1 MDFPAIP
8 KTLTAVI
15 ARRTLIFVTKAGRQR
30 VSIRIGKPVRDVR
43 TAGGLDWRCPV
54 AITGS
59 SRRALR
65 GIGVDSL
72 QAVIHALKL
81 VEIEITAQERER
93 KGRFEWL
100 GRPWHGTL
108 ALDVAPSN
116 AQRKRTNKR
125 QKSRTR
131 A

>member
-1 MDFPAIP
+1 MLRGDHG
-8 KTLTAVI
+8 
-15 ARRTLIFVTKAGRQR
+15 IFA
-30 VSIRIGKPVRDVR
+30 
-43 TAGGLDWRCPV
+43 
-54 AITGS
+54 TGM
-59 SRRALR
+59 R

-81 VEIEITAQERER
+81 VEIGITAKERER

-116 AQRKRTNKR
+116 AQRKRTNKCQR
-125 QKSRTR
+125 SRTR